1 MLASL
6 SVPNQGVRLQKD
18 VVVIGAPLIL
28 VTHVSKFRHIF
39 RRTWKLSNTQ
49 ASGNIGVV
57 FLSFYYSKSIPK
69 GLQHI
74 PFTPTTCWHHLYLC
88 KVHHSIGNNSYGR
101 QGTNNKGRF
110 TCSPKS
116 QHRDKVPTFEPQ
128 ETLKYGLFS
137 LKLDSDYFVQKNSWD
152 LCQELGMAS
161 CSIQLSTQVQTSPHT
176 WDFGT
181 RVKWQVQLQCSQWL
195 RLHILTTRDPCEPI
209 LRVFILQ
216 HKYTNGSNHDNVP
229 WVKATWEARY
239 IS

>member
-1 MLASL
+1 MATLELSFSL
-6 SVPNQGVRLQKD
+6 SIILSPYPRACNISHSHQPHVGIISIFAKSTIALGTTVMDVKEQTIRAGSHAVPS
-18 VVVIGAPLIL
+18 P
-28 VTHVSKFRHIF
+28 
-39 RRTWKLSNTQ
+39 
-49 ASGNIGVV
+49 NIE
-57 FLSFYYSKSIPK
+57 
-69 GLQHI
+69 
-74 PFTPTTCWHHLYLC
+74 T
-88 KVHHSIGNNSYGR
+88 
-101 QGTNNKGRF
+101 
-110 TCSPKS
+110 KS
-116 QHRDKVPTFEPQ
+116 QLLNLRKP
-128 ETLKYGLFS
+128 LKYGLFS

-176 WDFGT
+176 WNFGT

-195 RLHILTTRDPCEPI
+195 RLHILTTRDPCEPT